1 MGFAERTEVYKIA
14 WLVACVALII
24 SCAEFLFRWD
34 YCVVGVIVVVVVLS
48 VVVTVVVVTVVV
60 VVVVVP
66 VVVVVA
72 VVVAVPVVVVV
83 PVVVSV
89 VVVAIGPRGVLG
101 CHSVEGSCC
110 SCDLL
115 GQIHGVESL
124 LLLLFSAI
132 YLVMPPLMAIIASG
146 ELAPRQVLVEKTLV
160 NCTSPPHSSGLW
172 VNSPFTGK
180 G

>member
-48 VVVTVVVVTVVV
+48 VVTVVVVTVVV

-66 VVVVVA
+66 VVVVA

-110 SCDLL
+110 SCNLL
-115 GQIHGVESL
+115 GQIHGVKSL